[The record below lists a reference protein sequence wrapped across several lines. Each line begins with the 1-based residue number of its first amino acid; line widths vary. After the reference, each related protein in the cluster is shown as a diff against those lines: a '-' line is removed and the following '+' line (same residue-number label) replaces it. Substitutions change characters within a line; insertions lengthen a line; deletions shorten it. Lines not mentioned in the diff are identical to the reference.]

1 MTRTPPPKFAPF
13 DSTKPV
19 RIYRGDLPHWR
30 QEGATYFIT
39 FQTDDALPRA
49 ALDDLKRLRREWLV
63 RNPPPHDTERLHH
76 LNRAI
81 GTRVEHWLHK
91 GHGTCPFGHL
101 EHRQRLYEALLFFHG
116 TKDQTSN
123 DNPAANSQTMANST
137 GSTGATGSTEPR
149 VELGAFVIMPNHG
162 HALVRPLPG
171 IQLEEWAGSVKKF
184 VSRRTPAR
192 FKPSGHLWQEETHD
206 RIVRDLTHLNNCLH
220 YIGKNP
226 VLAGIPPEAA
236 NTLWINPD
244 WQALGWSLG
253 MWSKR

>member
-13 DSTKPV
+13 DPTKPI

-49 ALDDLKRLRREWLV
+49 ALDDLKRLREEWLTC
-63 RNPPPHDTERLHH
+63 NPPPHDTERLHD

-101 EHRQRLYEALLFFHG
+101 EHRQRLHEALLFFHG
-116 TKDQTSN
+116 TEDSA
-123 DNPAANSQTMANST
+123 DST
-137 GSTGATGSTEPR
+137 VPR

-162 HALVRPLPG
+162 HALIRPLPG

-236 NTLWINPD
+236 NTLWVNPD